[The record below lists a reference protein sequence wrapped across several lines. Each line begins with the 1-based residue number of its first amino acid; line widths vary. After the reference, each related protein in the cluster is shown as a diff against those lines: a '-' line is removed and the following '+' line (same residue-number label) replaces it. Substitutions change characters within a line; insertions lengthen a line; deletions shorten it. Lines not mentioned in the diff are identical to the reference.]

1 MNHFPLA
8 DIALVVPE
16 LFMLAMICTILVT
29 DVFLEQGQRG
39 VTYWLS
45 QATLVGT
52 LLLTL
57 HMSVASRHIGL
68 HGTFVLDS
76 LGVLLKSAVYILTI
90 AVFAYSREYLES
102 RDLFRG
108 EYFVLGLSGVLG
120 MMVLISA
127 YSLLTIYLGLEL
139 MSLALYAMVALQ
151 RDSGRASEAAMK
163 YFVLGALASGMLLY
177 GMSILYGLTGT
188 LGIPEISNALI
199 QQQHA
204 SAAVDFAVV
213 FIVTGLAFKLGAV
226 PFHMWVP
233 DVYEGAPSSVTLY
246 VSSVTKIAAFAMML
260 RLLAEA
266 LPSTQASW
274 GGMLELMVV
283 LSLAVGNVI
292 AIAQTNIKRMLAY
305 STISHVGFVMLGVM
319 TGTAIGYS
327 SALFYVLIYAL
338 MSAGAFGMIVLL
350 SHKGYEAEN
359 LKDFSGLNE
368 RSPWFAFVMLLF
380 MFSMAGVPPTVGFY
394 AKLVVLQSI
403 IQNGQP
409 WLALYAVIM
418 SVIGAFYYLRVVK
431 YMYFDKPITSVP
443 VSTGTVAGAIMSANG
458 LSVVALGV
466 FPGILMSICAAVAS
480 GL

>member
-1 MNHFPLA
+1 MNHFPLS

-16 LFMLAMICTILVT
+16 LFMLGMICTILVT
-29 DVFLEQGQRG
+29 DVFLSDNQRA
-39 VTYWLS
+39 VTYWLT

-52 LLLTL
+52 LFLTL
-57 HMSVASRHIGL
+57 HMNYGHRIVGL
-68 HGTFVLDS
+68 HGTFVIDS
-76 LGVLLKSAVYILTI
+76 LSILLKSAVYILTVAI
-90 AVFAYSREYLES
+90 FAYSRRYLES

-108 EYFVLGLSGVLG
+108 EYFILGLAGVLG

-127 YSLLTIYLGLEL
+127 YSLLTVYLGLEL

-163 YFVLGALASGMLLY
+163 YFVLGAMASGMLLY
-177 GMSILYGLTGT
+177 GMSILYGLTGS
-188 LGIPEISNALI
+188 LGIPEISASLI
-199 QQQHA
+199 QHHH
-204 SAAVDFAVV
+204 SVAAVAFALV
-213 FIVTGLAFKLGAV
+213 FIVVGLAFKLGAV

-246 VSSVTKIAAFAMML
+246 VGSVTKIAAFAMLL
-260 RLLAEA
+260 RLLGEA
-266 LPSTQASW
+266 MPSTQASW

-305 STISHVGFVMLGVM
+305 STIGHIGFVLLGVM
-319 TGTAIGYS
+319 SGTATGYA

-350 SHKGYEAEN
+350 SRKGYEAEN
-359 LKDFSGLNE
+359 LQDFSGLNE
-368 RSPWFAFVMLLF
+368 RSPWLAFVMLLF

-394 AKLVVLQSI
+394 AKLIVLQSVV
-403 IQNGQP
+403 QVGHP

-418 SVIGAFYYLRVVK
+418 SVVGAFYYLRVVK
-431 YMYFDKPITSVP
+431 YLYFDKPLTTEP
-443 VSTGTVAGAIMSANG
+443 VAPGTVAGAIMSANG
-458 LSVVALGV
+458 VSVVILGV
-466 FPGILMSICAAVAS
+466 FPGVLMSICAAVAS

>member
-1 MNHFPLA
+1 MNHFPLS
-8 DIALVVPE
+8 DITLVVPE
-16 LFMLAMICTILVT
+16 LFMLGMICTILVV
-29 DVFLEQGQRG
+29 DVFLKDEQRG
-39 VTYWLS
+39 VTYWLT
-45 QATLVGT
+45 QFTLLATLV
-52 LLLTL
+52 LTL
-57 HMSVASRHIGL
+57 AMNDGSSHVGL
-68 HGTFVLDS
+68 GGSFVTDPLA
-76 LGVLLKSAVYILTI
+76 VLLKAAVYVLTF
-90 AVFAYSREYLES
+90 AVFVYSRRYQES

-108 EYFVLGLSGVLG
+108 EYYVLGLGGVLG

-127 YSLLTIYLGLEL
+127 YSLLTVYLGLEL

-188 LGIPEISNALI
+188 LDIPEIATSLI
-199 QQQHA
+199 QQPHH
-204 SAAVDFAVV
+204 SVAVAFAIVFVV
-213 FIVTGLAFKLGAV
+213 VGLAFKLGAV

-246 VSSVTKIAAFAMML
+246 VGSVTKIAAFAMLL

-266 LPSTQASW
+266 LPSWHASW

-305 STISHVGFVMLGVM
+305 STIAHVAFVMLGVM
-319 TGTAIGYS
+319 TGSAAGY
-327 SALFYVLIYAL
+327 AAAMFYVLIYAL
-338 MSAGAFGMIVLL
+338 MSAGAFGMVVLL
-350 SHKGYEAEN
+350 SRKGYEAEN
-359 LKDFSGLNE
+359 LSDFSGLNE
-368 RSPWFAFVMLLF
+368 RSPWLAFVMLLF

-394 AKLVVLQSI
+394 AKLVVLQSV
-403 IQNGQP
+403 IQVGQP

-431 YMYFDKPITSVP
+431 YMYFDKPADSEP
-443 VSTGTVAGAIMSANG
+443 VAPGSLAGAVMSANG
-458 LSVVALGV
+458 LSVLVLGI
-466 FPGILMSICAAVAS
+466 FPGVLMSICVAAAAN
-480 GL
+480 L